1 MFSVV
6 GEDLSRKI
14 LEIITVGLKINF
26 QGLQHFVI
34 CMSVF
39 PQPHISLSLPYERSC
54 QVWGKTGFSLIH
66 KTEICHSIHD
76 IFCIKGIWKGKLEA
90 NINKTV
96 AKMLRSDFCRHIEL
110 ISADQ

>member
-1 MFSVV
+1 M
-6 GEDLSRKI
+6 R
-14 LEIITVGLKINF
+14 LKINF
-26 QGLQHFVI
+26 QGLEHFVI

-39 PQPHISLSLPYERSC
+39 PQPHVSLLLPYERSC

-66 KTEICHSIHD
+66 KTEICQSIHD

-90 NINKTV
+90 HIDKTV
-96 AKMLRSDFCRHIEL
+96 AKMLLSDFCHHIEL

>member
-1 MFSVV
+1 MV

-14 LEIITVGLKINF
+14 LEIIAVRLKINF

-39 PQPHISLSLPYERSC
+39 PQPHISLLLPYERSC

-66 KTEICHSIHD
+66 KTEICHS
-76 IFCIKGIWKGKLEA
+76 FMTFFA
-90 NINKTV
+90 
-96 AKMLRSDFCRHIEL
+96 
-110 ISADQ
+110 

>member
-34 CMSVF
+34 CMSLF

-54 QVWGKTGFSLIH
+54 QV
-66 KTEICHSIHD
+66 
-76 IFCIKGIWKGKLEA
+76 
-90 NINKTV
+90 
-96 AKMLRSDFCRHIEL
+96 
-110 ISADQ
+110 